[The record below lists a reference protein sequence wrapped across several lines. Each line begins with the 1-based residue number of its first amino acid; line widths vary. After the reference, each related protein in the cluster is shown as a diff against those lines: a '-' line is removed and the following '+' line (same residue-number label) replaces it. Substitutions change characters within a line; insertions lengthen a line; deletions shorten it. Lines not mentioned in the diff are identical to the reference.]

1 MPLLHLH
8 PLTSDLLPVI
18 LDLDRLCFGG
28 LWTLDGYQ
36 RELESPN
43 SDLWVLSIALASQAE
58 SVAIGIGCLWEI
70 VDEAHITI
78 VGIHPEYQGKG
89 LGKVMLWALLTSAR
103 QRGLERATL
112 EVRASN
118 HAALSL
124 YEKFGFREAGRRR
137 RYYPDDED
145 AVILWRGELQFPQ
158 FQESL
163 ASWQAEITEKVRMMD
178 WDIQF

>member
-1 MPLLHLH
+1 MPFLQLH
-8 PLTSDLLPVI
+8 PLTPDLLPAI

-36 RELESPN
+36 RELDSPN
-43 SDLWVLSIALASQAE
+43 SDLWVLSIASTSLSE
-58 SVAIGIGCLWEI
+58 SSIIGIGCLWAI
-70 VDEAHITI
+70 VEEAHITI

-89 LGKVMLWALLTSAR
+89 LGKVMLWALLTSAQ

-145 AVILWRGELQFPQ
+145 AAILWRGGLQFPQ

-163 ASWQAEITEKVRMMD
+163 ASWQAEIQEKVRMMG